1 MIKSPIEDL
10 LSIISQGRPLR
21 REIVHVSLAKHLDSF
36 FTCFENSDSI
46 CPQVFRS
53 YTSPY
58 DSKKNINIT
67 TKQQMASGSKLMMQ
81 MNKKI
86 IFKKKKKAPSI
97 KIPKRRASV
106 PVVANLS
113 FLASNS
119 AIVNAFIAFH
129 DHLYFHSHHQ
139 KENIRFTLIPAN
151 PLTKIYSI
159 INS

>member
-1 MIKSPIEDL
+1 MIKRPIEDL

-36 FTCFENSDSI
+36 FTYFENSDSI

-67 TKQQMASGSKLMMQ
+67 TKQQMASGSKLTMQ

-86 IFKKKKKAPSI
+86 IFLKKKSTFNQDTQKKSLS
-97 KIPKRRASV
+97 ASSCKLEL
-106 PVVANLS
+106 PGFQFS
-113 FLASNS
+113 HSKC
-119 AIVNAFIAFH
+119 
-129 DHLYFHSHHQ
+129 LYS
-139 KENIRFTLIPAN
+139 LP
-151 PLTKIYSI
+151 
-159 INS
+159 